1 MKTRPIAIVI
11 TIIVISSLFVYLYD
25 QMYDCLNP
33 PMWMKHPRHYG
44 LGDCLQMYYD
54 RTLPDYT
61 QAREN
66 HAREQAHRNEMVET
80 FSNVP
85 EVVAF
90 YGKHGNDANVSVRND
105 HVSYF
110 AGNVES
116 SHPRMNL
123 HYDEKNK
130 LTHMRFYCFDDRG
143 VQYEVS
149 QEDILHYL
157 ENKDCMPK
165 DSSNSTI
172 DEYDTLLTRTV
183 TVSSSVSPQKYSSK
197 ICHDISGKEF
207 EKFPKPLIDV
217 MSDAKSEILAYKESE
232 RYDLNPVVDDSFYL
246 DGYGEIIKAKDA
258 LDFLQKYEFN
268 LTKEETSKN
277 IGKIPDTIYSF
288 ECDVLYNSIQHHIVF
303 DFEPLYPSHE
313 NFVQVE
319 ITEDDFGMSKVSSP
333 EITVYHTFNSTVIFK
348 NNLNYDIVLSRQD
361 GNIHSRGVDFKKVT
375 IPDGQSWS
383 YMLRT
388 WNMNDESHIRSAPFN
403 YVIQPD
409 NLQGKILIK
418 NYPHCMTQPE
428 VLSLYS
434 QVDAYPKIPL
444 YLPEGYSFE
453 CGIHNM
459 NGFVHMTYWTDQ
471 LRQKYDDQVG
481 GSFQFEFFANG
492 GMSIDYY
499 DEYVLNGWPNSLD
512 YDKYEKAKE
521 KAEHPRATSLMILDE
536 PAVMI
541 QDAARVHGE
550 IQSYNSLKMFLDDG
564 VQYNIR
570 TNLPQ
575 DELIKIAESI
585 IHQESG

>member
-1 MKTRPIAIVI
+1 MKTRHLTIGAIAAIV
-11 TIIVISSLFVYLYD
+11 VSSIFVYLYD

-44 LGDCLQMYYD
+44 LDDCLRMYFD
-54 RTLPDYT
+54 GTLPDYT
-61 QAREN
+61 QAREDY
-66 HAREQAHRNEMVET
+66 AREQAHRNEMIEL

-90 YGKHGNDANVSVRND
+90 YEKHGNAANLSVRND

-123 HYDEKNK
+123 YYDEKNE
-130 LTHMRFYCFDDRG
+130 LTHMRFYCFDDLG

-149 QEDILHYL
+149 QEDILYYL
-157 ENKDCMPK
+157 KNNDCMPK
-165 DSSNSTI
+165 DSPNSTI
-172 DEYDTLLTRTV
+172 GEYDTLLTRLV
-183 TVSSSVSPQKYSSK
+183 TVSSSVSTQNHPSK
-197 ICHDISGKEF
+197 ICHDMSDKEF
-207 EKFPKPLIDV
+207 QRFPKPLIAT
-217 MSDAKSEILAYKESE
+217 MSDARSELISYKESE
-232 RYDLNPVVDDSFYL
+232 QYTLNLSSDDESLYL
-246 DGYGEIIKAKDA
+246 DAYGKTIKAKDA

-268 LTKEETSKN
+268 LTKEETSRN
-277 IGKIPDTIYSF
+277 IEKIPNTKYTF
-288 ECDVLYNSIQHHIVF
+288 ECDFLYDGIQYHVEF

-319 ITEDDFGMSKVSSP
+319 ITEDDFGKSKISSP
-333 EITVYHTFNSTVIFK
+333 EIVVYHTFNSTVVFK
-348 NNLNYDIVLSRQD
+348 NNLDHDIVLSRQD

-375 IPDGQSWS
+375 IPEGQSWS
-383 YMLRT
+383 HMLRT
-388 WNMNDESHIRSAPFN
+388 WNLDNESHIRSAQFS
-403 YVIQPD
+403 YVIEPD
-409 NLQGKILIK
+409 DLQGEILVK
-418 NYPHCMTQPE
+418 NYPHCMTESE

-434 QVDAYPKIPL
+434 QVNAYPKIPL

-471 LRQKYDDQVG
+471 LRQKYDEQVG

-499 DEYVLNGWPNSLD
+499 DEYVLNGWPDVLD
-512 YDKYEKAKE
+512 YDKYEKAEE
-521 KAEHPRATSLMILDE
+521 KAEHPRATNMMILDE

-541 QDAARVHGE
+541 QGGRNGTWR
-550 IQSYNSLKMFLDDG
+550 S
-564 VQYNIR
+564 
-570 TNLPQ
+570 
-575 DELIKIAESI
+575 SI
-585 IHQESG
+585 IRQIADIS